1 MSKKLMQEGVKALR
15 EQFNTAAIA
24 RGAKNIARGAKKFGK
39 GPDAFFG
46 IRKGSHNS
54 LGVPRP
60 DMKRIHSFGRIQGM
74 QRNKVAK
81 PTAPTKL
88 NPKEVNYSSM
98 LSHIDQTSFDDDAYV
113 HTNQGVLSGG
123 LSGLNF
129 RDIPDERGIGPFGN
143 ISNRGFITKSDA
155 GTMGDLPFDSPYS
168 KKIWQRVTGRRGSF

>member
-60 DMKRIHSFGRIQGM
+60 GFGRIQGM

-88 NPKEVNYSSM
+88 NPKEVNYGSM
-98 LSHIDQTSFDDDAYV
+98 LSHIAQTSLEDDVYV
-113 HTNQGVLSGG
+113 NTNQGVLSGG

-143 ISNRGFITKSDA
+143 ISNRDFITKSDA
-155 GTMGDLPFDSPYS
+155 GTMGDLPFDSPLS
-168 KKIWQRVTGRRGSF
+168 KKLWQRATGRRGSF